1 MSTALD
7 NELESL
13 RKRAEHLR
21 AEVKLRA
28 STLLLNPVAA
38 THILDEQPTQAA
50 PAPALLLPTP
60 PSKSRSKSS
69 SNAPLGPKQRDLLKE
84 RRAKQATHDQRN
96 TYRTCAG
103 ITTFKVRDPD
113 PAAVDGG
120 AVLGVRIEVMRSA
133 RFMRPFY
140 VLLNRPWEKDAAAKR
155 YLRVHRHTLPA
166 AIPLAGLAARYL
178 PVPRSASSGKQPR
191 QDLGAFV
198 RRLRRELVRY
208 HQRLGAVSDLRAI
221 VGLDDKSKA
230 HVTTPADERPEAVVM
245 KSIEDDRESRA
256 RQRRAVAG
264 IVDIEPVDTA
274 ATQFRFDWRDGRV
287 GRLVI
292 GPGGEVLQSVVVLPD
307 GGRDRVTQQD
317 VFGDCARIEDV
328 VAKLRGPLGG
338 T

>member
-1 MSTALD
+1 MPTALD

-38 THILDEQPTQAA
+38 TQLLDEQPAQAA
-50 PAPALLLPTP
+50 APALLLPTP

-69 SNAPLGPKQRDLLKE
+69 SNAPLGPKQRDLLKK
-84 RRAKQATHDQRN
+84 RRAKQAAHDQRN

-120 AVLGVRIEVMRSA
+120 AVLGVRIEVMRSG

-140 VLLNRPWEKDAAAKR
+140 VLLNRPWDKDAAAKR

-178 PVPRSASSGKQPR
+178 PAPRSASSGKRPR

-208 HQRLGAVSDLRAI
+208 HQRLGAVADLRAV
-221 VGLDDKSKA
+221 VGLDERSKA
-230 HVTTPADERPEAVVM
+230 PVSTPADEPPEAVVM

-328 VAKLRGPLGG
+328 VTKLRGPLGG